1 LILIRGIPHK
11 EKGMDR
17 MEKVEK
23 VKVFIELYDL
33 VNFYYTERD
42 QPVDPNF
49 NFFKE
54 VEKCCNLLDL
64 DFETF
69 KKEFNLK
76 R

>member
-1 LILIRGIPHK
+1 
-11 EKGMDR
+11 

-23 VKVFIELYDL
+23 VKVFRELYDL

-54 VEKCCNLLDL
+54 VEKCCNQLDL
-64 DFETF
+64 DFDTF
-69 KKEFNLK
+69 KKELNL
-76 R
+76 